1 MSDELANAPQ
11 GGLRDL
17 FTLGFD
23 VKAFCAD
30 PDFRLGIEKV
40 AAALKRA
47 ASAPLNLDDKA
58 IDIIVTSIEGL
69 LDQVKNSG
77 GLIVGAIA
85 ETPITGAEASTY
97 LANLAVSTGT
107 VFSAEVMAKVQAHPD
122 LVRILKKKS
131 PEYQAKLLNS
141 EWLDTVIGW
150 LVKYGPTIAQMLM
163 IFLPLL
169 L

>member
-1 MSDELANAPQ
+1 MADELANAPQ

-23 VKAFCAD
+23 TKAFCAD

-77 GLIVGAIA
+77 GLIVGADSPVTA
-85 ETPITGAEASTY
+85 AEASTY
-97 LANLAVSTGT
+97 LANLEASTGT
-107 VFSAEVMAKVQAHPD
+107 VFSAEVTAKVQAHPE

>member
-77 GLIVGAIA
+77 GLIVGADA
-85 ETPITGAEASTY
+85 PATAAEAATY
-97 LANLAVSTGT
+97 LAGLAKKTGST
-107 VFSAEVMAKVQAHPD
+107 FSTEIIAKVQAHPE

>member
-77 GLIVGAIA
+77 GLIVGAD
-85 ETPITGAEASTY
+85 TPVTTAEASTY
-97 LANLAVSTGT
+97 LTNLAASTGT
-107 VFSAEVMAKVQAHPD
+107 VFSAEVMAKVQAHPE